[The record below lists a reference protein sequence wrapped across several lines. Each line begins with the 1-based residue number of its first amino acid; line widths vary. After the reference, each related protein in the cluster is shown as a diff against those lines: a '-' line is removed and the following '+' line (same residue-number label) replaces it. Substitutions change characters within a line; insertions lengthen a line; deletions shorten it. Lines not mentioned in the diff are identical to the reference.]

1 MKMFVNAEILGEWIL
16 LWKTGEVK
24 GNGVNSGYKIKA
36 LITWAGLARLAEIS
50 APYINATKISFA
62 ITWHTEPARL
72 AGITVMLGPRLEML
86 QVITLVGSPAN
97 QNQATNRTGCNTLLM
112 CIASS
117 LYIKIAASRGLPG
130 SCNTRIKVISV
141 EPASTAYII
150 RPLLWIVLSRSL
162 HLKALEFAAFVVRV
176 WENTT

>member
-1 MKMFVNAEILGEWIL
+1 M
-16 LWKTGEVK
+16 
-24 GNGVNSGYKIKA
+24 S
-36 LITWAGLARLAEIS
+36 WACSLDRDFGTLHQRDKNQLCDYMTYRASPVSWDHSI
-50 APYINATKISFA
+50 
-62 ITWHTEPARL
+62 
-72 AGITVMLGPRLEML
+72 VMLGPRLEML
-86 QVITLVGSPAN
+86 QVITLARSPAN

-112 CIASS
+112 HIASS
-117 LYIKIAASRGLPG
+117 LYIKIAASRGLPV